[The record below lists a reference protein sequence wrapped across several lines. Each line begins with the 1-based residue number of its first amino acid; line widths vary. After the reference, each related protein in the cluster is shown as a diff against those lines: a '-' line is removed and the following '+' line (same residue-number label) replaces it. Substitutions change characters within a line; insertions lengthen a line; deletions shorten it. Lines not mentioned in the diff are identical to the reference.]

1 MSRFRSTPN
10 RRVASLLAALSLLIL
25 GAACQAA
32 DDTTSPGNETASPE
46 AAKPPTG
53 ESDPQ
58 AIAIADQLLEAVG
71 GRENWDN
78 TRFITW
84 VNHGKRLQV
93 WDKQTGDLRVENRLT
108 VVLMNMNTMEGRAWK
123 WGEEIT
129 DPEALQNVLKFGLE
143 AFQLDSHEI
152 LLPFLLHDEGVHLE
166 YLGEGTVENRPVDI
180 LRVTFD
186 EGAAYSKAEYR
197 IHVDK
202 ESHLLIQWDYY
213 MDAGDANPRLWLPW
227 SNYEKYGTILLSSS
241 RGTKQHQDLHVFD
254 ELPASVFQS
263 PEPVPWLLAKLEEQ
277 EDL

>member
-1 MSRFRSTPN
+1 MFRSRLQAN
-10 RRVASLLAALSLLIL
+10 LRAASLAALSLTIL
-25 GAACQAA
+25 GACQPSAGDSA
-32 DDTTSPGNETASPE
+32 SPGESASVKTP
-46 AAKPPTG
+46 APSSG
-53 ESDPQ
+53 GSDPQ
-58 AIAIADQLLEAVG
+58 ALAVADRLLEAVG

-78 TRFITW
+78 TRYITW

-129 DPEALQNVLKFGLE
+129 DPEALENVLEFGLE

-166 YLGEGTVENRPVDI
+166 YLGEGTVEDRPVDI

-186 EGAAYSKAEYR
+186 EGAAYSRAEYR
-197 IHVDK
+197 LHIDK
-202 ESHLLIQWDYY
+202 ESDLLIRWDYY
-213 MDAGDANPRLWLPW
+213 MDAGDAKPRLWLPW